1 MVAVADLDH
10 MAAGAALER
19 WGSELSDPFTSDHR
33 TSTPWPA
40 PDALRTATL
49 LRKSGEI
56 CGDFFGFAPGLATR
70 SPPGLETGRNR
81 SLTACGAIFQKVRRE
96 PIYCK
101 KKLVPDTV

>member
-40 PDALRTATL
+40 PDDLRTATVATVGTAKSL
-49 LRKSGEI
+49 EGSLGHDVRYGARVWAYPDRLALPVAREGGTLR
-56 CGDFFGFAPGLATR
+56 F
-70 SPPGLETGRNR
+70 
-81 SLTACGAIFQKVRRE
+81 
-96 PIYCK
+96 
-101 KKLVPDTV
+101 